1 MYIMLGGAKRGRTAQ
16 RLVVEGSMAEFQCNE
31 LGGKMLCL
39 IGLGTIGK
47 MSVPMARGFGMS
59 IIAVRRDISKD
70 GDIDGVEKIYPTEDR
85 YVALRQADY
94 IILVLPLNEETFH
107 IINEKA
113 FSSMKSDAFLINMS
127 RSNHIDRI
135 ALEKALADKSIAG
148 FGTDVFWQEPT
159 NPDDPLLR
167 DERVFATPH
176 SGGKSHRAISGV
188 AREVC
193 KKIQRVINGKVPFN
207 IISL

>member
-1 MYIMLGGAKRGRTAQ
+1 M
-16 RLVVEGSMAEFQCNE
+16 
-31 LGGKMLCL
+31 
-39 IGLGTIGK
+39 
-47 MSVPMARGFGMS
+47 
-59 IIAVRRDISKD
+59 
-70 GDIDGVEKIYPTEDR
+70 
-85 YVALRQADY
+85 
-94 IILVLPLNEETFH
+94 PLNEETFH

-113 FSSMKSDAFLINMS
+113 LSSMKSDAFLINMS

-176 SGGKSHRAISGV
+176 SGGKSHEAISGV
-188 AREVC
+188 TPEVY

-207 IISL
+207 IIPL